1 MKATLEFD
9 EQDELMDAIN
19 GSKWRLIVWELDQD
33 LRGIV
38 KHGYIGPR
46 EATDAEIE
54 MAEYCRTK
62 LRQLISD
69 DGLNLDV

>member
-1 MKATLEFD
+1 MKAILEFD
-9 EQDELMDAIN
+9 DESELMDAIN
-19 GSKWRLIVWELDQD
+19 GYKWRLVVWELDQD

-38 KHGYIGPR
+38 KHGYFGNR

-54 MAEYCRTK
+54 MADYCRKK
-62 LRQLISD
+62 LRGLISD

>member
-19 GSKWRLIVWELDQD
+19 GSKWRLVVWELDQD

-38 KHGYIGPR
+38 KHGYIGSR
-46 EATDAEIE
+46 EATEAEIE
-54 MAEYCRTK
+54 MADYCRTK
-62 LRQLISD
+62 LRELISD
-69 DGLNLDV
+69 DGLNLES

>member
-19 GSKWRLIVWELDQD
+19 GSKWRLVVWELDQE

-46 EATDAEIE
+46 EATEAEIE
-54 MAEYCRTK
+54 MADYCRTK
-62 LRQLISD
+62 LRQLIND
-69 DGLNLDV
+69 DGLNLEQ

>member
-19 GSKWRLIVWELDQD
+19 GSKWRLVVWELDQD

-38 KHGYIGPR
+38 KHGHIGSR

-69 DGLNLDV
+69 YGLNLES